1 MKIIRKTFYVLLIV
15 TAVLALN
22 ACGAKD
28 PVSDLQSKKW
38 NVVATNGESYT
49 AEFGE
54 NTVSFK
60 MGSFTKGFTYKIN
73 KNEISLEEDGEEPLV
88 YEVKKNGNEYNF
100 KATTETIKEKTG
112 DLTLSPSKE

>member
-1 MKIIRKTFYVLLIV
+1 MKIIRNTFHVLLIV
-15 TAVLALN
+15 TAVVGLN

-28 PVSDLQSKKW
+28 PVSELQSKKW

-49 AEFGE
+49 AEFG
-54 NTVSFK
+54 
-60 MGSFTKGFTYKIN
+60 
-73 KNEISLEEDGEEPLV
+73 PLV
-88 YEVKKNGNEYNF
+88 YELEKNGHEYNL